1 MLIDVTAA
9 YAAVMS
15 TVRDFGM
22 EQLPFTA
29 ATGRILREPVLSD
42 RDFPPYDRVM
52 MDGIAIDYETY
63 AKGQTVFGVEDMQA
77 AGMPR
82 KQLGNT
88 ANCME
93 VMTGAIMPEMTDTVI
108 QYEHL
113 TVSEHEGFRRFTI
126 NAAVAKGQHIHR
138 QGTDAAAGQLV
149 IPAGTWLTAAEIG
162 VLASVGKT
170 MVNVSRLPKVAV
182 IATGDELVP
191 VGDTPDI
198 HQVRISNSYSLAAA
212 LKELGIEAT
221 CYHVEDNEAAIQ
233 ALFTSLKTM
242 DAWICTGAV
251 SAGKYDYLPHVLE
264 QMGMQLVF
272 HKVQQ
277 RPGKPFLFGKFE
289 EGPVVFALPGNPVS
303 GFMCCYRYV
312 LPWLRACMQYDAPP
326 VPHAVLGADV
336 NFASPLTYFMPVRLH
351 PVAGG
356 QLVALPPPYHG
367 SGDLAALLQADG
379 FLELPP
385 EQSVFAK
392 GSSYPV
398 WRFRQ

>member
-9 YAAVMS
+9 SAAVMS

-29 ATGRILREPVLSD
+29 VAGRILREPVLSD

-93 VMTGAIMPEMTDTVI
+93 VMTGAILPELTDTVI

-113 TVSEHEGFRRFTI
+113 TVTEHEGFKRFTI
-126 NAAVAKGQHIHR
+126 NAAVEKGQAIHR

-170 MVNVSRLPKVAV
+170 LVNVSRLPKVAI

-191 VGDTPDI
+191 VADTPDI
-198 HQVRISNSYSLAAA
+198 HQVRISNSYTLAAA

-221 CYHVEDNEAAIQ
+221 CYHVADNEAAIR
-233 ALFTSLKTM
+233 ALFESLKHA

-251 SAGKYDYLPHVLE
+251 SAGKYDYLPLVLE
-264 QMGMQLVF
+264 QMGMQQLF

-277 RPGKPFLFGKFE
+277 RPGKPFLFGQFE
-289 EGPVVFALPGNPVS
+289 DGPVVFALPGNPVS

-312 LPWLRACMQYDAPP
+312 LPWLRASLQYTAPP
-326 VPHAVLGADV
+326 MPHAVLGADV
-336 NFASPLTYFMPVRLH
+336 TFASPLTYFMPVRLH

-356 QLVALPPPYHG
+356 QLIALPPPYHG

-379 FLELPP
+379 FLELPA
-385 EQSVFAK
+385 EQRVFEK

-398 WRFRQ
+398 WRFRP

>member
-9 YAAVMS
+9 FAAVMS

-29 ATGRILREPVLSD
+29 VTGRILREPVLSD

-63 AKGQTVFGVEDMQA
+63 SKGQTVFGVEDMQA

-93 VMTGAIMPEMTDTVI
+93 VMTGAILPELTDTVI

-113 TVSEHEGFRRFTI
+113 IATEHEGFKRFTI
-126 NAAVAKGQHIHR
+126 NAAVEKGQAIHR

-162 VLASVGKT
+162 ILASVGKT
-170 MVNVSRLPKVAV
+170 LVNVSRLPKVAI

-191 VGDTPDI
+191 VADTPDI

-212 LKELGIEAT
+212 LKELGIEAS
-221 CYHVEDNEAAIQ
+221 CYHVQDNEAAIRS
-233 ALFTSLKTM
+233 LFESLKDA

-251 SAGKYDYLPHVLE
+251 SAGKYDYLPLVLE
-264 QMGMQLVF
+264 QMGMQQLF

-277 RPGKPFLFGKFE
+277 RPGKPFLFGQFE
-289 EGPVVFALPGNPVS
+289 NGPVVFALPGNPVS

-312 LPWLRACMQYDAPP
+312 LPWFRASLQYTAPP

-336 NFASPLTYFMPVRLH
+336 NFSSPLTYFMPVRLH

-356 QLVALPPPYHG
+356 QLIALPPPYHG

-379 FLELPP
+379 FLELPA
-385 EQSVFAK
+385 EQRVFEK

-398 WRFRQ
+398 WRFRP